1 MKKLIL
7 ICGLLIGMIS
17 CLENEEP
24 FEAQSINYLDDSF
37 LYQKETTAPGDTISI
52 DSPVGTDEEDEDDD
66 PPPASIGNNTKKE
79 KQNDSL
85 IVILP

>member
-17 CLENEEP
+17 CLEDEAP
-24 FEAQSINYLDDSF
+24 FETQSINYLNDSD

-52 DSPVGTDEEDEDDD
+52 DSPVGTDEEDDD